1 VQSRPEVKTRDAG
14 MPCKLCGNPQG
25 NWQIHY
31 PLFVFRSGDF
41 EAPPWFAHDKY
52 YCPRCHFLWTDFFDN
67 LSLAEYGVK
76 YTENNYEHQR
86 RPTESRMAFA
96 PGLLASLIR
105 RTGGGAF
112 LDYGCGYNYS
122 YIFELRSRGFDLWGC
137 DISAAVPY
145 SRYIRRLPEQNF
157 PDAWFDGIFSIDVME
172 HIADFEGDFCNMAR
186 MLRPGGYMLHNTISL
201 DDYWKGNDQPPDDP
215 MAWAP
220 WHCSVFSN
228 RSAEVLA
235 GRIGL
240 EFCGR
245 RRTRSDTGL
254 AFLFRKPGPAPLRR
268 LNYASVGLQLVKL
281 LKYRRYFHR
290 SYTAASR

>member
-1 VQSRPEVKTRDAG
+1 MQSRPELKTRDAG
-14 MPCKLCGNPQG
+14 IPCKLCGNPQG

-52 YCPRCHFLWTDFFDN
+52 YCPRCHFLWTDVFDN
-67 LSLAEYGVK
+67 LSLADYGVK

-86 RPTESRMAFA
+86 RPTEARMVFA
-96 PGLLASLIR
+96 PALLASLVA
-105 RTGGGAF
+105 RTGGGRF

-122 YIFELRSRGFDLWGC
+122 YLFELRSRGFDLWGC

-145 SRYIRRLPEQNF
+145 SRYIRRLPQENF
-157 PDAWFDGIFSIDVME
+157 PDARFDGIFSIDVME
-172 HIADFEGDFCNMAR
+172 HIADFDGDFRNLAR

-201 DDYWKGNDQPPDDP
+201 DSYWKGTDEPPDDP
-215 MAWAP
+215 MTWAP

-235 GRIGL
+235 RKAGL
-240 EFCGR
+240 EFCGP

-254 AFLFRKPGPAPLRR
+254 AFLFRKPGLAPLRR
-268 LNYASVGLQLVKL
+268 FNYVSVGLQLLKL
-281 LKYRRYFHR
+281 LRYRRYFHR
-290 SYTAASR
+290 NYTAAPR